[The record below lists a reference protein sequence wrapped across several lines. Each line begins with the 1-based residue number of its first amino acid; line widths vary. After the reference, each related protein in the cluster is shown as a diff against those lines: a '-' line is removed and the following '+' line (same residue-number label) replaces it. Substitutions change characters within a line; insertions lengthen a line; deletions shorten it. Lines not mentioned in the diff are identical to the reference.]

1 MAETQDTIF
10 RLPDLGEGL
19 QDAEIV
25 AWHVAEG
32 DHVAADQPLVSVE
45 TDKAVVEI
53 PAPRSGR
60 IGKLLGAMH
69 ERLPI
74 GAPLVAF
81 AADGGADPGS
91 VVGELENAAPAA
103 VSMPEAG
110 AGHASGDHDA
120 GGARRVRAAPAVRAM
135 ATELGI
141 DLATLAGSGTDGE
154 ISRDDVRGAA
164 SSPGMVPLRGI
175 RHAMALRMAESG
187 AAVVPATVTEEAD
200 IEAWPPHAPIQ
211 ARLIAALIAG
221 CQAEPSLN
229 AAFDGKRL
237 ARRLNTDI
245 HIGIAVDT
253 EDGLLVPVL
262 RDAQALS
269 PDAVQTAL
277 DTLKEAARTRRVAPD
292 TLRGAT
298 ISLSNFG
305 PLGGLHA
312 SLVVVPP
319 QVAILGAGRIVTRV
333 VAEGLGF
340 TEHRILPLSL
350 TFDHRAVSGGEAAR
364 FLTVVKTSLENPTD
378 A

>member
-1 MAETQDTIF
+1 MDEDPIF

-60 IGKLLGAMH
+60 IAKLLGALH

-81 AADGGADPGS
+81 ATDGEVDPGS
-91 VVGELENAAPAA
+91 VVGALETDPTETLPLSSRERMGFAP
-103 VSMPEAG
+103 STRP
-110 AGHASGDHDA
+110 
-120 GGARRVRAAPAVRAM
+120 RAAPAVRAL
-135 ATELGI
+135 ATTLGI
-141 DLATLAGSGTDGE
+141 DLATVAGTGPGGE
-154 ISRDDVRGAA
+154 ITRDDVRGAA
-164 SSPGMVPLRGI
+164 SSPGMLPLRGI
-175 RHAMALRMAESG
+175 RHAMALRMAEAG
-187 AAVVPATVTEEAD
+187 VAVVPATVTEEAD
-200 IEAWPPHAPIQ
+200 IESWPPHTPVMV
-211 ARLIAALIAG
+211 RLVAALVAG
-221 CQAEPSLN
+221 CHAEPALN
-229 AAFDGKRL
+229 AAFDGVRL
-237 ARRLNTDI
+237 ARRLNAAV

-253 EDGLLVPVL
+253 DDGLLVPVL
-262 RDAQALS
+262 RDAHGLDPAGI
-269 PDAVQTAL
+269 QTAL
-277 DTLKEAARTRRVAPD
+277 DFLKEAARIRRIAPD
-292 TLRGAT
+292 ALRGAT

-305 PLGGLHA
+305 PIGGLHA
-312 SLVVVPP
+312 ALVVVPP
-319 QVAILGAGRIVTRV
+319 QVAILGAGRIVTRI

-364 FLTVVKTSLENPTD
+364 FLAIVKASLENP
-378 A
+378 AHA